1 MKIILRAD
9 VENLG
14 RLGDVVTVKAGYGR
28 NYLLPQGLAMLVT
41 PGNLKAFELE
51 RKKLQARMDALRA
64 AADDLAGKLEGLVL
78 PIVMRVGDNDKLYGS
93 VTTAIIGDALA
104 AQGIEV
110 DRRRILLDHPIRT
123 LGDHPVRVR
132 LHADVIASLT
142 VKVVSEDKA
151 HLVEE
156 EAAEAPAEAPTEEAA
171 ESFPAPPPAFTG
183 GGGSAVGSSA
193 LLFHASPTEEF
204 PHGIPCRSQS
214 GDERSASS
222 SPPPQR

>member
-64 AADDLAGKLEGLVL
+64 AADDIAGKLEGLVL
-78 PIVMRVGDNDKLYGS
+78 PIVMRVGDNDKLYG
-93 VTTAIIGDALA
+93 DAMT

-132 LHADVIASLT
+132 LHADVVASLT

-171 ESFPAPPPAFTG
+171 E
-183 GGGSAVGSSA
+183 
-193 LLFHASPTEEF
+193 
-204 PHGIPCRSQS
+204 
-214 GDERSASS
+214 
-222 SPPPQR
+222 

>member
-14 RLGDVVTVKAGYGR
+14 RLGDVVSVKAGYGR

-64 AADDLAGKLEGLVL
+64 AADELAGKLEGLELV
-78 PIVMRVGDNDKLYGS
+78 IAMRVGDNDKLYGS
-93 VTTAIIGDALA
+93 VTTSIIGDALS

-110 DRRRILLDHPIRT
+110 DRRRILIDQPIRT

-132 LHADVIASLT
+132 LHADVIASLN
-142 VKVVSEDKA
+142 VKVISEDKM
-151 HLVEE
+151 HLIEAE
-156 EAAEAPAEAPTEEAA
+156 KAEAAAEATAEAAEETAE
-171 ESFPAPPPAFTG
+171 
-183 GGGSAVGSSA
+183 
-193 LLFHASPTEEF
+193 
-204 PHGIPCRSQS
+204 
-214 GDERSASS
+214 
-222 SPPPQR
+222 

>member
-1 MKIILRAD
+1 MWKTW
-9 VENLG
+9 G

-64 AADDLAGKLEGLVL
+64 AADDIAGKLEGLVL

-93 VTTAIIGDALA
+93 VTTAIIGDALT

-110 DRRRILLDHPIRT
+110 GFVARILLDPPIRT

-171 ESFPAPPPAFTG
+171 E
-183 GGGSAVGSSA
+183 
-193 LLFHASPTEEF
+193 
-204 PHGIPCRSQS
+204 
-214 GDERSASS
+214 
-222 SPPPQR
+222 

>member
-41 PGNLKAFELE
+41 PGNIKAFELE

-64 AADDLAGKLEGLVL
+64 AADELAGKLEGLVL
-78 PIVMRVGDNDKLYGS
+78 PIMRVGDNDKLYGS

-110 DRRRILLDHPIRT
+110 DRRRILIDHPIRT

-156 EAAEAPAEAPTEEAA
+156 EAAEAPAEAPAEEAA
-171 ESFPAPPPAFTG
+171 VEAA
-183 GGGSAVGSSA
+183 
-193 LLFHASPTEEF
+193 E
-204 PHGIPCRSQS
+204 
-214 GDERSASS
+214 
-222 SPPPQR
+222 

>member
-64 AADDLAGKLEGLVL
+64 AADDIAGKLEGLVL

-93 VTTAIIGDALA
+93 VTTAIIGDALT

-132 LHADVIASLT
+132 LHADVVASLT

-171 ESFPAPPPAFTG
+171 EWFCPG
-183 GGGSAVGSSA
+183 GRDSAVSSSA

-204 PHGIPCRSQS
+204 PHGIPCRSQP